1 VTSTVWLLWILV
13 AVLEI
18 GAWYWRFGEER
29 YTLQERFQ
37 MLSER
42 FPSKAA
48 TGVLMVVWLFAFVL
62 LPAAA
67 GLSMLAGATG
77 LLVDLF

>member
-1 VTSTVWLLWILV
+1 
-13 AVLEI
+13 
-18 GAWYWRFGEER
+18 
-29 YTLQERFQ
+29 

-77 LLVDLF
+77 LARRSVLT